1 MDKKLLFKKMSTNIF
16 FIVGGLTVLILVV
29 FTILSTKIVQFDY
42 LSPNVSERLKPPDWS
57 SGFSGH
63 VLGTDSMGRDM
74 LSRLLIGGR
83 YSLTL
88 AFVCVGLSSI
98 FGTILGLISGYFGKF
113 VDNTIMRIGDIQLS
127 INSTLLAI
135 TIVAVLGPSLVN
147 LGIVLVITSWVTFAR
162 LIRGNVLVIRNSEFV
177 LASKSFGAN
186 HVWIMFTQILPNVLT
201 PLIILFSQ
209 QIGFVILMEA
219 GLSFLGLGVQ
229 PPTPSWGS
237 MIAESR
243 QYLTIAP
250 WTVMA
255 PGIILMITV
264 LGFNFLGD
272 GLRDV
277 LDPKMKV

>member
-1 MDKKLLFKKMSTNIF
+1 MSTNIF
-16 FIVGGLTVLILVV
+16 FIVGGITVLVLVI
-29 FTILSTKIVQFDY
+29 FTIISTKIVQFDY
-42 LSPNVSERLKPPDWS
+42 LSPNISERLRAPDWS
-57 SGFSGH
+57 AGFMGH

-74 LSRLLIGGR
+74 LSRLLVGGR

-88 AFVCVGLSSI
+88 AFVCVGFSSVV
-98 FGTILGLISGYFGKF
+98 GTILGLISGYYGKL
-113 VDNTIMRIGDIQLS
+113 VDNTIMRVGDIQLS

-147 LGIVLVITSWVTFAR
+147 LGIVLIITSWVTFAR

-177 LASKSFGAN
+177 LASKSFGATN
-186 HVWIMFTQILPNVLT
+186 IWIMFTQILPNVLT

-209 QIGFVILMEA
+209 QIGFIILMEA

-250 WTVMA
+250 WTVLA

-277 LDPKMKV
+277 LDPKTKS

>member
-1 MDKKLLFKKMSTNIF
+1 MDRALMLKKMRTNIF
-16 FIVGGLTVLILVV
+16 FVVGGLTVLLLVV
-29 FTILSTKIVQFDY
+29 VTMLSPKIVGFDY
-42 LSPNVSERLKPPDWS
+42 VSPNLPARLHAPDWS
-57 SGFSGH
+57 QGFGGH

-88 AFVCVGLSSI
+88 AFACVALSCLL
-98 FGTILGLISGYFGKF
+98 GTIMGLISGYYGKW
-113 VDNTIMRIGDIQLS
+113 VDNVIMRIGDMQLS

-135 TIVAVLGPSLVN
+135 TIVAVLGPSLFN
-147 LGIVLVITSWVTFAR
+147 LGIVLIITSWITFAR
-162 LIRGNVLVIRNSEFV
+162 LIRGNVLVIRNTEFV
-177 LASKSFGAN
+177 LASKALGASDM
-186 HVWIMFTQILPNVLT
+186 WIMFRQILPNVLT
-201 PLIILFSQ
+201 PLIILASQ
-209 QIGFVILMEA
+209 QIGFMILMEA

-229 PPTPSWGS
+229 PPMPSWGS

-243 QYLTIAP
+243 EYLSIAP
-250 WTVMA
+250 WTVLA

-277 LDPKMKV
+277 LDPKMKS